1 MNLLNRRALSPILA
15 LVFALV
21 LAFAIAMAMIVLT
34 LNPPLQDVQQLMF
47 FMIGTGGV
55 TIGGVYLLY
64 RRRLVQ
70 WFSSLRWTLLAI
82 IVLTVVLVFINV
94 FVTAH
99 LMFISEHDL
108 LLTSALLVYGGVIA
122 IISVIFIAGTLIER
136 IELLGDAARRVARG
150 DLKTRL
156 SVRGNDELTQLAR
169 MFNHMAQELEVV
181 DAQKRALDQTRRD
194 LVAWASHDL
203 RSPLAAVRAMNEAVL
218 DGVVSDEATITRYRQ
233 QMQREIEHLG
243 RLIDDLFELAQMDV
257 GHLPLE
263 RRPINLGSLIDETL
277 DSLAARAA
285 EGHIDLSSNI
295 PADLPHVRLAAD
307 KIERVLYN
315 LLDNGLRHTPPGG
328 SIRVEVEKQQKH
340 VLIRVRNTGS
350 TIDPADIPHIFD
362 RFYRGE
368 NARTPHRDGQRG
380 AGLGLA
386 ITRGFVEAHGG
397 HISVESIPDRGTT
410 FTVTLPV

>member
-1 MNLLNRRALSPILA
+1 MNLLSNRALSPILA
-15 LVFALV
+15 LIFALLV
-21 LAFAIAMAMIVLT
+21 ALAIAMGMIVLT
-34 LNPPLQDVQQLMF
+34 LNPPMQDIQQLML
-47 FMIGTGGV
+47 FMIGTGVV

-70 WFSSLRWTLLAI
+70 WFTSLRWTLLAI
-82 IVLTVVLVFINV
+82 IILTVLLVFINV
-94 FVTAH
+94 LVTAQ

-136 IELLGDAARRVARG
+136 IELLGDASRRVAQG

-156 SVRGNDELTQLAR
+156 TVRGNDELAQLAR
-169 MFNHMAQELEVV
+169 MFNSMAEELQAV
-181 DAQKRALDQTRRD
+181 DAQKRALEQTRRD

-203 RSPLAAVRAMNEAVL
+203 RSPLAAVRAMNEAIL
-218 DGVVSDEATITRYRQ
+218 DGVVNDEATITRYRQ

-243 RLIDDLFELAQMDV
+243 HLIDDLFELAQMDV
-257 GHLPLE
+257 GHLALE
-263 RRPINLGSLIDETL
+263 RRPTNLRALVEDTL
-277 DSLAARAA
+277 ESLAARAA
-285 EGHIDLSSNI
+285 ESYVRLSSNI
-295 PADLPHVRLAAD
+295 PADLPTMRLATD

-315 LLDNGLRHTPPGG
+315 LLDNGLRHTPAGG
-328 SIRVEVEKQQKH
+328 SIDVDVEKRGNE
-340 VLIRVRNTGS
+340 VLLRVRNTGS
-350 TIDPADIPHIFD
+350 IIAPADLPHIFD

-397 HISVESIPDRGTT
+397 HITVDSDPEHGTT

>member
-1 MNLLNRRALSPILA
+1 MSPILA

-34 LNPPLQDVQQLMF
+34 LNPPLQDVQQLML

-156 SVRGNDELTQLAR
+156 SVRG
-169 MFNHMAQELEVV
+169 
-181 DAQKRALDQTRRD
+181 
-194 LVAWASHDL
+194 
-203 RSPLAAVRAMNEAVL
+203 
-218 DGVVSDEATITRYRQ
+218 
-233 QMQREIEHLG
+233 
-243 RLIDDLFELAQMDV
+243 
-257 GHLPLE
+257 
-263 RRPINLGSLIDETL
+263 
-277 DSLAARAA
+277 
-285 EGHIDLSSNI
+285 
-295 PADLPHVRLAAD
+295 
-307 KIERVLYN
+307 
-315 LLDNGLRHTPPGG
+315 
-328 SIRVEVEKQQKH
+328 
-340 VLIRVRNTGS
+340 
-350 TIDPADIPHIFD
+350 
-362 RFYRGE
+362 
-368 NARTPHRDGQRG
+368 
-380 AGLGLA
+380 
-386 ITRGFVEAHGG
+386 
-397 HISVESIPDRGTT
+397 
-410 FTVTLPV
+410 

>member
-1 MNLLNRRALSPILA
+1 LNRLSRRALSPILA
-15 LVFALV
+15 LIFAMLV
-21 LAFAIAMAMIVLT
+21 AFAIAMVMIVLT
-34 LNPPLQDVQQLMF
+34 LNPPVEDIQQLML
-47 FMIGTGGV
+47 FMIGTGVV

-82 IVLTVVLVFINV
+82 IILTVVLVFINV
-94 FVTAH
+94 FITAQ

-136 IELLGDAARRVARG
+136 IELLGDASRRVARG
-150 DLKTRL
+150 ELHTRL

-169 MFNHMAQELEVV
+169 MFNSMAEELEAV
-181 DAQKRALDQTRRD
+181 DAQKRALEQTRRD

-203 RSPLAAVRAMNEAVL
+203 RSPLAAVRAMNEAIL
-218 DGVVSDEATITRYRQ
+218 DGVVDDEVTITRYRQ

-243 RLIDDLFELAQMDV
+243 HLIDDLFELAQMDV
-257 GHLPLE
+257 GHLALE
-263 RRPINLGSLIDETL
+263 RRPTDLGMLVEETL
-277 DSLAARAA
+277 ESLAARAA
-285 EGHIDLSSNI
+285 ESYVDLSSTI
-295 PADLPHVRLAAD
+295 PTDLPKVNLAID

-315 LLDNGLRHTPPGG
+315 LLDNGLRHTPTGG
-328 SIRVEVEKQQKH
+328 SIYVDVEKRQH
-340 VLIRVRNTGS
+340 DVNLRVRNTGS
-350 TIDPADIPHIFD
+350 AIDPADLPHIFD

-386 ITRGFVEAHGG
+386 ITRGFIEAHGG
-397 HISVESIPDRGTT
+397 RIIVESDPECGTT

>member
-1 MNLLNRRALSPILA
+1 MNLLSNRALSPIFVLIFALLAA
-15 LVFALV
+15 LV
-21 LAFAIAMAMIVLT
+21 IAMAMIVLT
-34 LNPPLQDVQQLMF
+34 LNPPLEDIQQLML
-47 FMIGTGGV
+47 FMVATGAV

-64 RRRLVQ
+64 RRRLIQ
-70 WFSSLRWTLLAI
+70 WFTSLRWTLLTI
-82 IVLTVVLVFINV
+82 IILTVVLVFINV
-94 FVTAH
+94 FVTAQ

-136 IELLGDAARRVARG
+136 IELLGSAARRVARG
-150 DLKTRL
+150 ELHTRL
-156 SVRGNDELTQLAR
+156 SVRGNDELAQLTR
-169 MFNHMAQELEVV
+169 MFNNMAEELETV

-203 RSPLAAVRAMNEAVL
+203 RSPLAAVRAMNEAIL
-218 DGVVSDEATITRYRQ
+218 DGVVDDEATILRYRQ

-243 RLIDDLFELAQMDV
+243 HLIDDLFELAQMDT
-257 GHLPLE
+257 GHLALE
-263 RRPINLGSLIDETL
+263 CKPTNLRPLIDEAL
-277 DSLAARAA
+277 ESLAARAA
-285 EGHIDLSSNI
+285 EAQIMLSSTV
-295 PADLPHVRLAAD
+295 PADLPTMRLAAD

-315 LLDNGLRHTPPGG
+315 LLDNGLRHTPHGG
-328 SIRVEVEKQQKH
+328 SIYVDVEKRPEH
-340 VLIRVRNTGS
+340 ILIRVRNTGS
-350 TIDPADIPHIFD
+350 TISPEDLPHIFD

-397 HISVESIPDRGTT
+397 HINVESDVARGTT
-410 FTVTLPV
+410 FTVSLPL